1 MPNFSGYFVSYWVVL
16 LSTLVEVCDLLG
28 EEQGVDG
35 GELRTT
41 GLFCTDVCHAIP
53 GVLIE
58 MLVGSNEEG
67 LDLLPA
73 LVDGIGQGSISGI
86 KTRCGVTFE
95 HLSWKLSQNKVLVT
109 LCPAKD
115 RNIEI

>member
-41 GLFCTDVCHAIP
+41 GRSVRMFAMPYP
-53 GVLIE
+53 G
-58 MLVGSNEEG
+58 
-67 LDLLPA
+67 
-73 LVDGIGQGSISGI
+73 
-86 KTRCGVTFE
+86 C
-95 HLSWKLSQNKVLVT
+95 
-109 LCPAKD
+109 
-115 RNIEI
+115 

>member
-41 GLFCTDVCHAIP
+41 GLS
-53 GVLIE
+53 VL
-58 MLVGSNEEG
+58 MFAM
-67 LDLLPA
+67 P
-73 LVDGIGQGSISGI
+73 
-86 KTRCGVTFE
+86 
-95 HLSWKLSQNKVLVT
+95 
-109 LCPAKD
+109 
-115 RNIEI
+115 